1 MRGKM
6 TQTDTKGDP
15 SLGARLKFKNKH
27 GGGFIDRKRK
37 RGGGGMGK
45 EENRRSVDN

>member
-6 TQTDTKGDP
+6 THTDTKRDP
-15 SLGARLKFKNKH
+15 SLGAPLKFKNKH

-37 RGGGGMGK
+37 RVGMGK
-45 EENRRSVDN
+45 EENRRSADNL

>member
-6 TQTDTKGDP
+6 THTDSKRDP

-27 GGGFIDRKRK
+27 GGGFIDLKCKRV
-37 RGGGGMGK
+37 GMGK
-45 EENRRSVDN
+45 EGNRRLVDNL